1 MEPKETEFIFT
12 ERNSKRQNFD
22 KRLIQHIV
30 GLAEQGVPRRDLVA
44 QYGMTKGTLNEWLK
58 HYGSIGTGRR
68 VYTPSE
74 KRSVIRAV
82 ASGMSAQQARITF
95 HISSAHV
102 VRSWMR
108 EFKEDNAELRISNPT
123 EMAKKISETTP
134 EQSELEALKK
144 ALAEWSCY
152 F

>member
-68 VYTPSE
+68 VE
-74 KRSVIRAV
+74 LQLK
-82 ASGMSAQQARITF
+82 SGDFFMLLI
-95 HISSAHV
+95 
-102 VRSWMR
+102 
-108 EFKEDNAELRISNPT
+108 N
-123 EMAKKISETTP
+123 
-134 EQSELEALKK
+134 
-144 ALAEWSCY
+144 
-152 F
+152 